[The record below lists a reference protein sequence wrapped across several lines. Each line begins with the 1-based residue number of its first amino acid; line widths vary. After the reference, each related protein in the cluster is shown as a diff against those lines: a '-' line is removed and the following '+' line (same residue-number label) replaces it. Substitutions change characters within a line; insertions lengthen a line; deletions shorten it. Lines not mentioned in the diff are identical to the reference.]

1 MKFYIDG
8 AEIKTVT
15 EGAEITGGFDLPSR
29 TALFSYVYN
38 NESYMKFEYKVKVG
52 SHVVIK
58 NDNDNK
64 IFTGKVT
71 EITYFK
77 DKNLIKIQA
86 QDMFYELVKRKIKG
100 RYKGTFISI
109 LKDFMNKYKITSS
122 IITKITTVL
131 QKEINILSLGKLSVY
146 DIVLVAARKIFGKEI
161 KLYLDGESRIHVL
174 IPRFLDP
181 AANFS
186 IGKNIIDVDF
196 SANEKN
202 NFSSLTVNG
211 DENVVSGSVVSIED
225 ENGNKGI
232 FIVQKDRHIYGNI
245 YKTVLT
251 VKERK
256 LIS

>member
-8 AEIKTVT
+8 IEIKTVT
-15 EGAEITGGFDLPSR
+15 EGAEITGGLDLPSR
-29 TALFSYVYN
+29 SALFSYVYN
-38 NESYMKFEYKVKVG
+38 NEEYMKFKYKAKVG
-52 SHVVIK
+52 SHVIIK
-58 NDNDNK
+58 NDSDKK

-71 EITYFK
+71 EINYFK

-86 QDMFYELVKRKIKG
+86 QDMFYELIKIKIKG
-100 RYKGTFISI
+100 RYKGTLASI

-131 QKEINILSLGKLSVY
+131 QKELNILSLGKLSVY
-146 DIVLVAARKIFGKEI
+146 DIILIAARKIFGKEV
-161 KLYLDGESRIHVL
+161 KLYLDGDSGIHVL
-174 IPRFLDP
+174 IPRLLDP

-186 IGKNIIDVDF
+186 IGKNIIDADF

-211 DENVVSGSVVSIED
+211 DENIVSGSVISIED
-225 ENGNKGI
+225 ENGNKGT

-245 YKTVLT
+245 YKTVLN
-251 VKERK
+251 VKERR
-256 LIS
+256 LI